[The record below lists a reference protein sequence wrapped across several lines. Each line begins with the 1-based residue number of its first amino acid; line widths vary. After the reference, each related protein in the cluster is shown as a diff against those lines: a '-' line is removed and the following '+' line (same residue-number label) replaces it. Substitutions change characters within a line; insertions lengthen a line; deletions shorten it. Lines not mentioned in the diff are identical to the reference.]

1 MTVGLSAS
9 MLLQW
14 YRFMPTQSELSLII
28 HSWTISQ
35 FDFCNIRL
43 PSSATA
49 LLCHEMISV
58 TVEISLTQIQQASWR
73 LRAWGNFVFIP
84 LSVSMHINH
93 FTFIHLHFH
102 NMLVIVTII
111 SAFPPFLVSSFIAL
125 ISAPSPPHHLCVIHS
140 PFPFL
145 LFSMHHIFFHL
156 ISFTRPMPSLPL
168 RHPGKSLFHC
178 RLMAM
183 KHLSPSETSPL
194 EVPPKIVL
202 QRLLHKLFALS
213 YVSP

>member
-58 TVEISLTQIQQASWR
+58 TMEISLTQIQQASWR

-125 ISAPSPPHHLCVIHS
+125 ISAPPPSTPSLRHS
-140 PFPFL
+140 LSISIFTVFNASY
-145 LFSMHHIFFHL
+145 LFSPHLFHPPNAFSSTSTPRK
-156 ISFTRPMPSLPL
+156 ISFS
-168 RHPGKSLFHC
+168 
-178 RLMAM
+178 
-183 KHLSPSETSPL
+183 LSPDGNETFIPFWDFSPWG
-194 EVPPKIVL
+194 PP
-202 QRLLHKLFALS
+202 
-213 YVSP
+213 